1 MNKIPDDIDFQ
12 AWYDS
17 MEAQV
22 RVRSAADCMDQL
34 IDQVK
39 NPVTTKPV
47 TLPWS
52 KTLGLFE
59 FRPAEVT
66 VFAGTN
72 GSGKSM
78 LTGMIALN
86 LIAQDQ
92 RVVIASFE
100 MKPLRTLQRMV
111 RQWSRRR
118 DPILADYEAFKEW
131 VGDKMWFYDQQ
142 GTVSPGQVLGVGSY
156 AAANLN
162 CKHYLIDSL
171 MKCLRD
177 EDDYNGQKNFVDQL
191 CTLARD
197 YDTHIHLVHHIRKQ
211 QNDEH
216 PPTKMDLKG
225 SGSVADQVD
234 NVILMHR
241 NKKKEREL
249 EAGNVVDQSIP
260 DAYLAIEKQRNGEYE
275 GVIRLWFDKNS
286 QQFTEQAYGNPIIF

>member
-39 NPVTTKPV
+39 NPVTTKPI
-47 TLPWS
+47 TMPWS

-78 LTGMIALN
+78 LTGMIALS
-86 LIAQDQ
+86 LIAQGQ

-111 RQWSRRR
+111 RRFS
-118 DPILADYEAFKEW
+118 AFTTATG
-131 VGDKMWFYDQQ
+131 VACRFSCFASARNR
-142 GTVSPGQVLGVGSY
+142 GTS
-156 AAANLN
+156 AAA
-162 CKHYLIDSL
+162 
-171 MKCLRD
+171 
-177 EDDYNGQKNFVDQL
+177 
-191 CTLARD
+191 TTTA
-197 YDTHIHLVHHIRKQ
+197 
-211 QNDEH
+211 
-216 PPTKMDLKG
+216 
-225 SGSVADQVD
+225 
-234 NVILMHR
+234 IL
-241 NKKKEREL
+241 
-249 EAGNVVDQSIP
+249 S
-260 DAYLAIEKQRNGEYE
+260 
-275 GVIRLWFDKNS
+275 
-286 QQFTEQAYGNPIIF
+286 

>member
-1 MNKIPDDIDFQ
+1 MNTIPQDIDFQ
-12 AWYDS
+12 AWYDA

-142 GTVSPGQVLGVGSY
+142 GTVSPGQVLGVGST
-156 AAANLN
+156 LQ
-162 CKHYLIDSL
+162 LI
-171 MKCLRD
+171 
-177 EDDYNGQKNFVDQL
+177 
-191 CTLARD
+191 
-197 YDTHIHLVHHIRKQ
+197 
-211 QNDEH
+211 
-216 PPTKMDLKG
+216 
-225 SGSVADQVD
+225 
-234 NVILMHR
+234 
-241 NKKKEREL
+241 
-249 EAGNVVDQSIP
+249 SI
-260 DAYLAIEKQRNGEYE
+260 ASTTSSTR
-275 GVIRLWFDKNS
+275 
-286 QQFTEQAYGNPIIF
+286 

>member
-1 MNKIPDDIDFQ
+1 M
-12 AWYDS
+12 
-17 MEAQV
+17 
-22 RVRSAADCMDQL
+22 
-34 IDQVK
+34 
-39 NPVTTKPV
+39 
-47 TLPWS
+47 
-52 KTLGLFE
+52 
-59 FRPAEVT
+59 
-66 VFAGTN
+66 
-72 GSGKSM
+72 GS
-78 LTGMIALN
+78 
-86 LIAQDQ
+86 
-92 RVVIASFE
+92 
-100 MKPLRTLQRMV
+100 LRL
-111 RQWSRRR
+111 
-118 DPILADYEAFKEW
+118 DHCLADYEAFKTW

-142 GTVSPGQVLGVGSY
+142 GTVSTAQVLGVGSY
-156 AAANLN
+156 AAANLD

-216 PPTKMDLKG
+216 PPSKMDLKG

-241 NKKKEREL
+241 NKKKEREI

-286 QQFTEQAYGNPIIF
+286 QQFTEQPYGNPIIF